1 LSRPPKKS
9 TAAALPRKYLSQMKI
24 SRINNTKFNKTT
36 DGIENVAR
44 HSLDEHTNENDLVGS
59 VCHDES
65 NN

>member
-1 LSRPPKKS
+1 LNRPTKKS
-9 TAAALPRKYLSQMKI
+9 TAAAPPWKYLSQMKI

-36 DGIENVAR
+36 DGIESVAR
-44 HSLDEHTNENDLVGS
+44 HSLSEHTNENDLVGS